1 MDYLLD
7 ENPKIL
13 KITLCLNIAHSTVK
27 EKKKAKI
34 TKMENLDTDMQENC

>member
-13 KITLCLNIAHSTVK
+13 KMPLYLNIAHSTVK

-34 TKMENLDTDMQENC
+34 TKIENLDIDIQENC